1 MNHPLCPDTHYP
13 EYDPINQEC
22 YNLEAVTQSIHKPT
36 TTTENTTPSIAFGG
50 VILIALAAMFL
61 KKTK

>member
-1 MNHPLCPDTHYP
+1 MNHPLCPDTHYS

-22 YNLEAVTQSIHKPT
+22 YNLKAVAQSIHKP
-36 TTTENTTPSIAFGG
+36 TTTENTTPSIGFGV

-61 KKTK
+61 KRTK

>member
-1 MNHPLCPDTHYP
+1 MNHPLCPDTHYS

-22 YNLEAVTQSIHKPT
+22 YNLQAVTQSIHKPT
-36 TTTENTTPSIAFGG
+36 TTENTTPSIGFGV

-61 KKTK
+61 KRTK